1 MTVSNDGAVTA
12 CIIGSLILIIVVIIL
27 IVIMFKGRAY
37 LGGSSSGSSYNTQ
50 GNSSVRSN
58 QSVNSATGRSP

>member
-1 MTVSNDGAVTA
+1 MSNDGAVTA

-37 LGGSSSGSSYNTQ
+37 LGDASTRGYNTQ

-58 QSVNSATGRSP
+58 QTVNSATGRSP